1 MHESSSTICFYRVNW
16 PQKVV
21 GNLSSISTFPHF
33 ASFSSC
39 CTSHICPRVN
49 FEVKNNFLLNFF
61 VLQND
66 WSLHQCWQLW
76 KKKSRIDVFE
86 TRINKHCFLILSKFC
101 FSNVKASTKENK
113 CCAIFFFAKL
123 EELYWK
129 PISCC
134 QVLMM
139 QFDEKALSTW
149 VFSRHATLLYSV
161 QGLAGN
167 FSVFPFCVSS

>member
-1 MHESSSTICFYRVNW
+1 MWNLYTKIYCYNPFYKSTHFQFYW
-16 PQKVV
+16 
-21 GNLSSISTFPHF
+21 
-33 ASFSSC
+33 SC
-39 CTSHICPRVN
+39 
-49 FEVKNNFLLNFF
+49 L
-61 VLQND
+61 LQND
-66 WSLHQCWQLW
+66 WLLHQCWQLW

-101 FSNVKASTKENK
+101 FSNVKATTKENK

-161 QGLAGN
+161 EL
-167 FSVFPFCVSS
+167 V

>member
-61 VLQND
+61 VFCKTID
-66 WSLHQCWQLW
+66 RCIECWQLW

-161 QGLAGN
+161 EL
-167 FSVFPFCVSS
+167 V